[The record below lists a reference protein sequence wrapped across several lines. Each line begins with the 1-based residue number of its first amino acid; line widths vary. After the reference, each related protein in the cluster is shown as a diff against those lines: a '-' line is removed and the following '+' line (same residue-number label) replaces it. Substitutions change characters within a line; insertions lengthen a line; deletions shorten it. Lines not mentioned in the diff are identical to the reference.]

1 MMNRFF
7 TLLFAASCL
16 TAVGQVQ
23 GDFND
28 DGCVQLEDLLGL
40 LGSYGNCGFDDLTW
54 QCGDPI
60 GYEGYDYQTVLIGE
74 QCWYAENCRYLLDVH
89 GSTNASQWAVTETPR
104 TFIQSEWSNTLQGAM
119 ENNWSLE
126 ERLDLVQFSA
136 GFQQWGVL
144 YNWYCIEGMQLCPDG
159 WHVPS
164 EEDWLEMENFLN
176 PGLDPNGIGYRGSHG
191 VMLKSANHFNGT
203 NTTNFEGRP
212 GGSVSNGI
220 EGAVH
225 SGNWWTSSE
234 GNNIFQAWHRGLHYE
249 SNGMYRSSIDK
260 YQGLSVRCIKDPE

>member
-1 MMNRFF
+1 MLRLALI
-7 TLLFAASCL
+7 LLATSCL

-23 GDFND
+23 GDFNS

-40 LGSYGNCGFDDLTW
+40 LGSYGNCGFDDMVW

-74 QCWYAENCRYLLDVH
+74 QCWYAENCRFLLDVH
-89 GSTNASQWAVTETPR
+89 GSINASQWEVTETPR
-104 TFIQSEWSNTLQGAM
+104 TFIQSTWAEETTSAM
-119 ENNWSLE
+119 ENNWSFE
-126 ERLDLVQFSA
+126 DRMELVQFSA

-144 YNWYCIEGMQLCPDG
+144 YNWYCIEAMQLCPVG

-164 EEDWLEMENFLN
+164 EEDWLEMEAVLGYSGG
-176 PGLDPNGIGYRGSHG
+176 PPNGIGYRGNHG
-191 VMLKSANHFNGT
+191 VKLKSAKYFNGT
-203 NTTNFEGRP
+203 NSSGFDGRP

-225 SGNWWTSSE
+225 GGDWWTSSE
-234 GNNIFQAWHRGLHYE
+234 GTSINNAWQRGLRHE
-249 SNGMYRSSIDK
+249 SNGVYRAPQDK
-260 YQGLSVRCIKDPE
+260 YKGLSVRCIKDAE